1 MWDPNFLFYYY
12 KLTLFYLYQYFPAPQ
27 MLDYKQFNPGMK
39 TVGGIAGIIATSILA
54 FYLLVIYWPQ
64 SDPYESVEINIPRG
78 TSLSEIGN
86 ILQEKNVI
94 NNKRTF
100 TMAVKTLGHEKN
112 IPAGTY
118 TLRNA
123 RSNRRIIQQ
132 LVYGA
137 PSLKNVTVLEGWMM
151 DDIAAAL
158 EQKIGI
164 NKKKFLRLCKD
175 QELVKLF
182 ELDGNSFEGYLF
194 PDTYYFAEGLDAI
207 VVLTKMVNEFKE
219 NMTLSM
225 KVRAEELGMSQLEII
240 TLASIIEGEA
250 IYDDERATISAV
262 YHNRLEKGMR
272 LQADPTIQ
280 YIIEDGPRRLLNE
293 DLKIESEYNT
303 YLNSGLPPGPINNP
317 GKESLIAALYP
328 AVNDYIYF
336 VARGDGY
343 HTFSKTKKEHNKAK
357 RKFQK
362 VRRRVRQ
369 EKNSA
374 TAGGL

>member
-1 MWDPNFLFYYY
+1 MPDF
-12 KLTLFYLYQYFPAPQ
+12 
-27 MLDYKQFNPGMK
+27 KQFNPGMK

-64 SDPYESVEINIPRG
+64 SDPYESVEINIPKG
-78 TSLSEIGN
+78 TSLSDIGN
-86 ILQEKNVI
+86 ILKEKKII

-118 TLRNA
+118 MLRNA
-123 RSNRRIIQQ
+123 RSNRGIIQQ

-137 PSLKNVTVLEGWMM
+137 PSLKNVTLLEGWTMYNV
-151 DDIAAAL
+151 AEAL
-158 EQKIGI
+158 DQKIGV
-164 NKKKFLRLCKD
+164 NKKKFLQLCRD
-175 QELVKLF
+175 QQLVKLF

-194 PDTYYFAEGLDAI
+194 PDTYYFAESLDAI
-207 VVLTKMVNEFKE
+207 VVLNKMVNEFKE

-250 IYDDERATISAV
+250 IYDDERATISSV

-280 YIIEDGPRRLLNE
+280 YIIEGGPRRLLNE
-293 DLKIESEYNT
+293 DLKIKSDYNT
-303 YLNSGLPPGPINNP
+303 YLISGLPPGPINNP
-317 GKESLIAALYP
+317 GKESIIAALYP

-343 HTFSKTKKEHNKAK
+343 HTFSKTEKEHNRAK
-357 RKFQK
+357 RRFQE
-362 VRRRVRQ
+362 VRRRVRE
-369 EKNSA
+369 EKKNTKAEGS
-374 TAGGL
+374 

>member
-1 MWDPNFLFYYY
+1 MPDF
-12 KLTLFYLYQYFPAPQ
+12 
-27 MLDYKQFNPGMK
+27 KQFNPGMK

-64 SDPYESVEINIPRG
+64 SDPYESVEITIPKG
-78 TSLSEIGN
+78 ISLSDIGN
-86 ILQEKNVI
+86 ILEEKKII

-118 TLRNA
+118 MLRNA
-123 RSNRRIIQQ
+123 RSNHGIIQQ

-137 PSLKNVTVLEGWMM
+137 PSLKNVTVLEGWTI
-151 DDIAAAL
+151 DNIAEVL
-158 EQKIGI
+158 EQKIGV

-175 QELVKLF
+175 QELVKLY
-182 ELDGNSFEGYLF
+182 ELEGNSFEGYLF
-194 PDTYYFAEGLDAI
+194 PDTYHFAEDLDAI
-207 VVLTKMVNEFKE
+207 VVLNKMVNEFKE

-225 KVRAEELGMSQLEII
+225 RVRAEELGMSQLEII

-262 YHNRLEKGMR
+262 YHNRLEIGMR

-280 YIIEDGPRRLLNE
+280 YIIEGGPRRLLNE
-293 DLKIESEYNT
+293 DLKIKSEYNT

-317 GKESLIAALYP
+317 GKESIIAALYP

-343 HTFSKTKKEHNKAK
+343 HTFSKTEKEHNRAK
-357 RKFQK
+357 RRFQE

-369 EKNSA
+369 EKKNTKAEES
-374 TAGGL
+374 